1 MNKIVTLII
10 GSMEY
15 HKIDAIFKHDGHEY
29 RVVDPC
35 RLCDF
40 YYKCGTSAGKYCDR
54 DSREDGVDVIYKK
67 VKGTKS
73 VIYQYLRF
81 LLSIL
86 FGIKVPIE
94 KKETESNSYA
104 RKKCKSCD
112 WYSQTQPMCIRH
124 NRTAKP
130 LDTACSKY
138 LKRHRHGK

>member
-1 MNKIVTLII
+1 MNKISTLII

-29 RVVDPC
+29 RVVEPC

-54 DSREDGVDVIYKK
+54 DSREDGADVIYKK

-124 NRTAKP
+124 NRAAKP
-130 LDTACSKY
+130 LDTACPKY